1 MLKFKTVTKAVHNKD
16 LFKFHALI
24 TEYGQVIFEKLD
36 AVSGDS
42 NTENMYFLLLTELWN
57 EKETVIEHI
66 SQFDDYID
74 FKLDLIKKEA
84 YTLKLEKIKS
94 FPSLTDENIDLSI
107 LKQREI
113 VHRNEI
119 IINYILIDAFK
130 TEVGDTS
137 FKFTKV
143 VPTTQRAMECNGLF
157 YTLTHVGHYCFFVY
171 LATENKLYV
180 KSLNIKFEKMPDTK
194 DYSEYNLNT
203 LSEVKIIENEH
214 LEPIAREFR
223 LDFTDSSP
231 LVIVEEHTIESR
243 DIKNYIL
250 DYAKEHAIPVVD
262 YKRSHDFI

>member
-1 MLKFKTVTKAVHNKD
+1 MLKFKTVTKAVQKRD

-24 TEYGQVIFEKLD
+24 TEYGQVIFDKLD
-36 AVSGDS
+36 AISGNS

-57 EKETVIEHI
+57 EKEFVIEHI
-66 SQFDDYID
+66 SLFDDYID
-74 FKLDLIKKEA
+74 FKLDLIKKEST
-84 YTLKLEKIKS
+84 TLKLEKIKS
-94 FPSLTDENIDLSI
+94 FPSLTEENIDLSI

-113 VHRNEI
+113 VHRNEL
-119 IINYILIDAFK
+119 IINYILIDDFK
-130 TEVGDTS
+130 SEVNDTN

-143 VPTTQRAMECNGLF
+143 VPTTERAMECNGLF
-157 YTLTHVGHYCFFVY
+157 YTLTHSNHYAFFVY
-171 LATENKLYV
+171 LVTEEKLYV

-203 LSEVKIIENEH
+203 LSEVKIIENEN

-223 LDFTDSSP
+223 LDFTNSSP

-250 DYAKEHAIPVVD
+250 NYAKEHDIAVVD